1 MAKHIL
7 IDSYFG
13 LVRTAIS
20 QGGKLLDYY
29 EESPEQGRSKG
40 NIYKGIVKK
49 VDSHI
54 QAAFVRYGGGR
65 DGFLPLRDVSS
76 RSGESGDAEGAEDE
90 EGGRESG
97 QRSSLK
103 PGASVLVQ
111 VVKDEVGGK
120 GAALTTKL
128 SLSGRYL
135 VYLPVRG
142 GEGGITSR
150 VSDED
155 RAALKKSMSELQI
168 PPGGCVILRT
178 AALNKTTAE
187 LQADLDRLDE
197 AYREIREQGATRKE
211 PGLVYREAPPALRYL
226 REYYMPDVERIHVN
240 EEDVLEQCRQFFN
253 LYEPKAAAKVV
264 LSPDGPLMF
273 QKLGL
278 EAEVERLSARKVPLP
293 SGANFVIDQT
303 EALVAID
310 VNSAKSGGG
319 AAGSSGSRGDS
330 HGSGRGDDKDG
341 EEERGDGRRRR
352 DLEETVFAINM
363 EAAGEIARQ
372 LRLRDLGGIIVVD
385 FIDME
390 EERHRRKVEEAMRR
404 ALAPDKAKIK
414 VFDITPLGIMQIS
427 RQRLRKAGPHFSRT
441 SCESCQGRGWHAS
454 PAAAAFSVLRR
465 MEEKL
470 QSRKGYSSLAVTA
483 PYPVANHLLNEFRR
497 HVLALEERHGA
508 VIRILADPAP
518 AGEPAFSIQSIE
530 GGDGKASGAGKAAAE
545 DVVKSAG
552 GKAEAAEPRQ
562 KGRGRRGR
570 AGGRSAPEAVSLEL
584 PVREGTEAADVAAPR
599 SAEPVAEDSGKG
611 SGFRVEAGE
620 ITVAETRE
628 YGEAEAPGVFP
639 EDSERTEAPAGGED
653 AVAGPAAFGNAEPA
667 KADNRRR
674 EGGGGGGK
682 RSRRGRGR
690 KGGRDGR
697 AGDARP
703 QAEPQGRGGKQG
715 PVKGTQA
722 DKTAQGRRDKLAA
735 QDRGG
740 RPDGGKQVAQP
751 APNAGKEGQGRSKRR
766 GRHRP
771 RQGGETKE
779 PSQPVAPRSSKGP
792 IEY

>member
-29 EESPEQGRSKG
+29 EESPDQGRSKG

-76 RSGESGDAEGAEDE
+76 RSGESCESGVT
-90 EGGRESG
+90 EGGGDGGKESG
-97 QRSSLK
+97 SRNGLE
-103 PGASVLVQ
+103 PGDSVLVQ

-120 GAALTTKL
+120 GAALTTRL

-135 VYLPVRG
+135 VYMPVRG
-142 GEGGITSR
+142 GEGGISSR
-150 VSDED
+150 ISDED

-168 PPGGCVILRT
+168 PSGGCVILRT
-178 AALNKTTAE
+178 AALNKNTAE

-197 AYREIREQGATRKE
+197 AYREIREQGAARKE

-226 REYYMPDVERIHVN
+226 REYYTPDVDRIHVN
-240 EEDVLEQCRQFFN
+240 QEDVLEQCRQFFY

-278 EAEVERLSARKVPLP
+278 EAEVERLSSRKVPLP

-319 AAGSSGSRGDS
+319 AAGPAGSRGEA
-330 HGSGRGDDKDG
+330 HGSGRGEDKDG

-363 EAAGEIARQ
+363 EAAAEIARQ
-372 LRLRDLGGIIVVD
+372 LRLRDLGGIIIVD

-390 EERHRRKVEEAMRR
+390 EDHHRRKVEEAMRR
-404 ALAPDKAKIK
+404 ALASDKAKIK

-427 RQRLRKAGPHFSRT
+427 RQRLRKAGPHFSRA

-454 PAAAAFSVLRR
+454 PAASAFSALRR

-508 VIRILADPAP
+508 VIRILAAP
-518 AGEPAFSIQSIE
+518 EAAGEPAFAVQSLDAGE
-530 GGDGKASGAGKAAAE
+530 GKPGPVGPGKAVAGKAGTGASGKAPAAAAAA
-545 DVVKSAG
+545 AG
-552 GKAEAAEPRQ
+552 EKAEAAGARP
-562 KGRGRRGR
+562 KGRGKRSRDRGR
-570 AGGRSAPEAVSLEL
+570 NAPEAVALEL
-584 PVREGTEAADVAAPR
+584 PHRESAVAASEGAPGAPVPAAEVSGPAGELRTEAQAADAGQAA
-599 SAEPVAEDSGKG
+599 
-611 SGFRVEAGE
+611 
-620 ITVAETRE
+620 E
-628 YGEAEAPGVFP
+628 YGEAEAPGAFL
-639 EDSERTEAPAGGED
+639 DGSEGEAVPQAEGVAAGTL
-653 AVAGPAAFGNAEPA
+653 AAPPGPGRAEGT
-667 KADNRRR
+667 RR
-674 EGGGGGGK
+674 EGGR

-690 KGGRDGR
+690 KGGRDGGGAPATQQAGRERKPAKPAPAKGQQGER
-697 AGDARP
+697 AG
-703 QAEPQGRGGKQG
+703 QGRGGKQG
-715 PVKGTQA
+715 
-722 DKTAQGRRDKLAA
+722 
-735 QDRGG
+735 
-740 RPDGGKQVAQP
+740 AQP
-751 APNAGKEGQGRSKRR
+751 AEVGRKEGKGRSKRR
-766 GRHRP
+766 GRNRS
-771 RQGGETKE
+771 RQGEGPKE
-779 PSQPVAPRSSKGP
+779 EPRPVAPRSTQGP